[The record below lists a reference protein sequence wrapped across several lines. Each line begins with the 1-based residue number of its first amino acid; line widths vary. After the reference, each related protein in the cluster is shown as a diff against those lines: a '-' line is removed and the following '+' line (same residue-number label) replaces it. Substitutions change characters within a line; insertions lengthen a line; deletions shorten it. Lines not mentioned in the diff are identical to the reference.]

1 VALDD
6 PDFEGFIT
14 DAVSVRRF
22 KVSKSEVFSEKAQER
37 VNFRIFCC
45 TEMEDD
51 LTVQFMQ

>member
-37 VNFRIFCC
+37 VSFRTCCC
-45 TEMEDD
+45 TEIEG
-51 LTVQFMQ
+51 

>member
-6 PDFEGFIT
+6 PDFERFIT

-37 VNFRIFCC
+37 VSLSCFLLNR
-45 TEMEDD
+45 DRR
-51 LTVQFMQ
+51 V